1 MDEMIELF
9 SVLNE
14 LEKGALGLFFE
25 MNYFVGVCLSV
36 YITWFVC
43 SFAPPKVNCDRLGAG
58 RCEIQKVLSDK
69 LGFGKSTI
77 GEADYESMYGWL
89 YFHFIYMFVSLLF
102 SLIVFVIYKKI
113 NGQVSTKES
122 EKGHKETFTK
132 LN

>member
-43 SFAPPKVNCDRLGAG
+43 SFDPPSIDCQKLGAG
-58 RCEIQKVLSDK
+58 GCEITKVLSGK
-69 LGFGKSTI
+69 LGFEKS
-77 GEADYESMYGWL
+77 
-89 YFHFIYMFVSLLF
+89 
-102 SLIVFVIYKKI
+102 KI
-113 NGQVSTKES
+113 D
-122 EKGHKETFTK
+122 
-132 LN
+132 

>member
-1 MDEMIELF
+1 MSEITDATQAEKDQFAAAGHYLLIYWLLFIYLSLQAMDEMIELF

-43 SFAPPKVNCDRLGAG
+43 SYEPPAIDCARLGG
-58 RCEIQKVLSDK
+58 KCEIQKVLSGK

-77 GEADYESMYGWL
+77 
-89 YFHFIYMFVSLLF
+89 
-102 SLIVFVIYKKI
+102 
-113 NGQVSTKES
+113 
-122 EKGHKETFTK
+122 
-132 LN
+132 